1 LREGRCGSKAD
12 LLAMNADVRKVL
24 KRTREGRARFQSSV
38 QFSTKGRSTMRVLI
52 LSLIVL
58 SAALAPALAAPATIE
73 GSWRGSGTVSHRG
86 SADAVRCR
94 ARFTKAGGASFGVSS
109 QCATATGRYDVSGR
123 VTRSGG
129 NRYSGRVTNGQGA
142 TSSSFNTAI
151 ASPSPSRAEGDRA
164 G

>member
-1 LREGRCGSKAD
+1 
-12 LLAMNADVRKVL
+12 
-24 KRTREGRARFQSSV
+24 
-38 QFSTKGRSTMRVLI
+38 MRVLM

-129 NRYSGRVTNGQGA
+129 NRYSGRVQTNGQGGA
-142 TSSSFNTAI
+142 VVIVQHGNRLSVTVTSRRGSGRLSL
-151 ASPSPSRAEGDRA
+151 SRN
-164 G
+164 